1 MTSAATHKRG
11 GFSRLAITAGAAVL
25 AMGLLITGSILYST
39 EDASAV
45 TTPTFSTFSRAVE
58 VPATL
63 EIVPSPV
70 IDTNSEFF
78 FGSGDGSNGYYAERP
93 NL

>member
-1 MTSAATHKRG
+1 VTSAATHKRV
-11 GFSRLAITAGAAVL
+11 SRLAITAGAAVL
-25 AMGLLITGSILYST
+25 AIGLLTTGSIPYST

-45 TTPTFSTFSRAVE
+45 TTQHLSRAVE
-58 VPATL
+58 IPATL

-78 FGSGDGSNGYYAERP
+78 FGSGDGSNGYFAERP
-93 NL
+93 DR